1 MFNLKQHST
10 NGENDGISLL
20 ESELSAFGIHATRS
34 GRFNMQIGDDMVKV
48 KSLDEGL
55 SLIQEAAY
63 ELTTHI
69 WERWNQLRDIA
80 DLISHNNSR
89 NDGGLE
95 NLLFLAN
102 AKKSF
107 LLSSLFSDLDEIRSS
122 LRSLFNQDIS
132 EISDHLISQF
142 NKQYLLIKLLHRMIM
157 RELYR
162 IKLIVRFKTLHK
174 SAQISG
180 PWANLDL
187 PMKERVWEW
196 DDDAEYFDLRQKA
209 RQEQVRYNPEFTRDG
224 FFYIWQDLTRDPYLF
239 TDRKTESP
247 YKSRSIMAIP

>member
-10 NGENDGISLL
+10 GENSGIQLL
-20 ESELSAFGIHATRS
+20 ESEFSAFGIHTTRG
-34 GRFNMQIGDDMVKV
+34 GRFRIQIGDDSIKV

-55 SLIQEAAY
+55 HLIQEAAY

-69 WERWNQLRDIA
+69 WEKWNQLRDVAELIA
-80 DLISHNNSR
+80 HNNSR

-102 AKKSF
+102 VKKSV
-107 LLSSLFSDLDEIRSS
+107 LLSSLFSELDEVKVS

-132 EISDHLISQF
+132 EISNHLISQF
-142 NKQYLLIKLLHRMIM
+142 NKLYLSIKLLHRMIM

-162 IKLIVRFKTLHK
+162 IKLVVRFKTLNK

-187 PMKERVWEW
+187 PMKERMWEW
-196 DDDAEYFDLRQKA
+196 DEGEDEYFSLRQKA
-209 RQEQVRYNPEFTRDG
+209 RREQVRYNPEYTKDG
-224 FFYIWQDLTRDPYLF
+224 FFYVWQDLTRDPYKF
-239 TDRKTESP
+239 EDMKKDSP
-247 YKSRSIMAIP
+247 YKSRLLLGIP